1 MVKYDI
7 QDRHDKTRQTGQDR
21 TRQYMQWKRQTPHFG
36 QDRTGQDR
44 THNGQDRQ
52 HISEGTR
59 QEKTVYTSDRTDS
72 KFWTVQGR
80 TNSTFR
86 TGQSGQ
92 INRPDIQG
100 RQTSITERQG
110 RHDIQ
115 ISAHRQA
122 DRQDMPS
129 TQDILQEKADM
140 EDRQ

>member
-1 MVKYDI
+1 MIYRIDMIKQGR
-7 QDRHDKTRQTGQDR
+7 QDRTGQDSACNGKDR
-21 TRQYMQWKRQTPHFG
+21 HHIL
-36 QDRTGQDR
+36 DRTGQDR

-140 EDRQ
+140 QDRQ